1 MPKEWKGVHYGG
13 LERAVLFIDL
23 DCRFDVVSISRAL
36 QRRII
41 DANGK
46 FSVQEVFLF
55 LFCKMRAYFDEK
67 RLVRLDKLKFGK
79 ELIFVLDDV

>member
-13 LERAVLFIDL
+13 MERSVLFIDL

-46 FSVQEVFLF
+46 FQHELF
-55 LFCKMRAYFDEK
+55 SLFYLFM
-67 RLVRLDKLKFGK
+67 VNW
-79 ELIFVLDDV
+79 ELILMKND